1 MEPDTGLGTLDDGP
15 ETTTLWTGAAK
26 AEKGQGWLPAGIDRF
41 TELCSIVRADRDNDD
56 GAFDQ
61 WFLDNKRANLHGVG
75 SGQGGLLPSE
85 SNLAAACDDA
95 YSDDDE

>member
-1 MEPDTGLGTLDDGP
+1 
-15 ETTTLWTGAAK
+15 
-26 AEKGQGWLPAGIDRF
+26 
-41 TELCSIVRADRDNDD
+41 VRADRDNDD

-61 WFLDNKRANLHGVG
+61 WFLDNKRASLHGVG
-75 SGQGGLLPSE
+75 GGQGGLLPSE